1 MDNNTYDH
9 SQDTQWF
16 ALELC
21 EQLNKIDA
29 LSDYRI
35 EKFDLNP
42 ITQRDAGGDYF
53 QIRVID
59 KEKLAGFSH
68 ETGPTL
74 IVKENGVQFI
84 AYTIA
89 ETANVTT
96 LIVKENGVQFGRTLD
111 GYIIP
116 YTKGCHEP
124 KEMALAIIKKLRELT
139 NIIAVF

>member
-1 MDNNTYDH
+1 MPDYDH

-42 ITQRDAGGDYF
+42 ITQRDGGGYYF

-74 IVKENGVQFI
+74 IVKENGVQF
-84 AYTIA
+84 
-89 ETANVTT
+89 
-96 LIVKENGVQFGRTLD
+96 GRTLD

-116 YTKGCHEP
+116 YTKGLSLIH
-124 KEMALAIIKKLRELT
+124 I
-139 NIIAVF
+139 

>member
-1 MDNNTYDH
+1 MDNNNTYDH

-16 ALELC
+16 AIELH

-42 ITQRDAGGDYF
+42 ITQRDGGGGNYF

-59 KEKLAGFSH
+59 KEKLAGFLH
-68 ETGPTL
+68 ETGP
-74 IVKENGVQFI
+74 
-84 AYTIA
+84 
-89 ETANVTT
+89 T

-111 GYIIP
+111 GYTIP
-116 YTKGCHEP
+116 YTKGCYEP
-124 KEMALAIIKKLRELT
+124 KEMALAIIKKMRELA